1 MINDSDAFKT
11 NSAPHII
18 IVTNH
23 GVHEWKIVP
32 GLKDTGGQNIFVNQF
47 ADALVLFGFKVTIVN
62 RGGYQHPVTGKMQTG
77 TELKNEFRRIVYI
90 EDGRPEFVRKEDM
103 HEQVTA
109 LSDNLLELIEAED
122 VPPKMIISHY
132 WDAAAV
138 VVRAL
143 ERIETPVKHIWI
155 PHSLGRIKKQK
166 TTEEENLNL
175 RMSERVE
182 AENEILESVDIV
194 VATSE
199 TVRSSLIRD
208 YGFKGKITFIPPCIE
223 VERYHPFKVD
233 ADDPVYRILAE
244 GVSGSNAADFHD
256 GLIVTEISRTDKTKR
271 KDILIR
277 AFAEIADEFPRL
289 FLAITIDRQSPTG
302 KELLKLIDELGI
314 GPRVAVLGS
323 VWEYLPALYNITD
336 VYCSPSVMEGFGM
349 SVQEA
354 AACRTAVVAS
364 NLIPFAVEY
373 LAAQSSD
380 AAGAGALIVE
390 ADDIH
395 DFAVVLRK
403 VLSDTG
409 FRNETAENAYRRTIP
424 DFTWNRAVSG
434 FFRDIGYKPE
444 RVEE

>member
-1 MINDSDAFKT
+1 MISDSDAFKT
-11 NSAPHII
+11 NKAPHII
-18 IVTNH
+18 MVTNH

-62 RGGYQHPVTGKMQTG
+62 RGGYPHPVTGKMQTG
-77 TELKNEFRRIVYI
+77 TEFKDESRRIIYL
-90 EDGRPEFVRKEDM
+90 EDGHPGFIRKEDM

-109 LSDNLLELIEAED
+109 LSDNLLKMIEAES

-155 PHSLGRIKKQK
+155 PHSLGGIKRKK
-166 TTEEENLNL
+166 TTEKENENL
-175 RMSERVE
+175 RMAERLK
-182 AENEILESVDIV
+182 AENEILRSVETV

-199 TVRSSLIRD
+199 KIRISLRQD
-208 YGFKGKITFIPPCIE
+208 YGFNGKIAFIPPCIE
-223 VERYHPFKVD
+223 VERYHPFQVD

-244 GVSGSNAADFHD
+244 GVSGNNATDFHN

-277 AFAEIADEFPRL
+277 AFAEIADEFPLL

-302 KELLKLIDELGI
+302 KELLKLIDKLGI
-314 GPRVAVLGS
+314 VSRVAVLGS

-354 AACRTAVVAS
+354 AACRTAVVTS
-364 NLIPFAVEY
+364 DLIPFAVEY
-373 LAAQSSD
+373 LVAQSSD

-390 ADDIH
+390 ADDIQG
-395 DFAVVLRK
+395 FAVALRK
-403 VLSDTG
+403 VLSNTG
-409 FRNETAENAYRRTIP
+409 FRDETAENAYRRTIP

-434 FFRDIGYKPE
+434 FFRDIGFKPE
-444 RVEE
+444 ETGV